1 MIAEGNLIK
10 TPYYSPWF
18 SPETENV
25 DFGQKGYHIMKGH
38 LKPLLQWNRK
48 LCVILHFLR
57 FPYAFLAEIGVL
69 IPNAADMDFS
79 GDCFN
84 GVLNNNAY
92 ESRVLRQWLVEQGKS
107 VADMLG
113 ECCGRLQA
121 DQYQA
126 PFYQTLSPDTHT
138 CVSCALQ
145 SFKQLAYCYRRDIPN
160 SQLPGIIMSV
170 VV

>member
-25 DFGQKGYHIMKGH
+25 DFGHKGYHMKG
-38 LKPLLQWNRK
+38 
-48 LCVILHFLR
+48 
-57 FPYAFLAEIGVL
+57 EIGVL

-84 GVLNNNAY
+84 GVLNDNAY

-107 VADMLG
+107 VADMLE
-113 ECCGRLQA
+113 ECCARLQA
-121 DQYQA
+121 GQYQA

-138 CVSCALQ
+138 CFSCALQ